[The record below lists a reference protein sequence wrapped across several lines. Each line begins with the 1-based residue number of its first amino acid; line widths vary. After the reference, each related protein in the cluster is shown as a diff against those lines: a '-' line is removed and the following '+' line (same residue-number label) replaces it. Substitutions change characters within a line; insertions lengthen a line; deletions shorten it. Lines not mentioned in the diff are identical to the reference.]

1 MNKLRSNRHQPEEGD
16 MGGRRA
22 DCIRAFRRSAAATML
37 SAATACAPAAVD
49 PLQGYKGP
57 LLPRPEIVLVA
68 DFAAGPEA
76 VMLDRGLGA
85 RLRNAIDASDD
96 LTREAED
103 DRKVVAAIS
112 NTLVGEIRKL
122 GLPVMRSNEAS
133 PPTGVDAVAVGGGP
147 LSNDGGHRTRR
158 QLIGLG
164 ARPTAPRAPPE

>member
-1 MNKLRSNRHQPEEGD
+1 MNELRTNGHQPEEGA
-16 MGGRRA
+16 MRGRVA
-22 DCIRAFRRSAAATML
+22 DCSSAFRRTAAATMV
-37 SAATACAPAAVD
+37 SAAPACAPAAVE
-49 PLQGYKGP
+49 PLQSYQGP

-76 VMLDRGLGA
+76 VTLDRGLGA
-85 RLRNAIDASDD
+85 RLRNAVGASDD

-133 PPTGVDAVAVGGGP
+133 PPTDVDAVAVRGGVP
-147 LSNDGGHRTRR
+147 CPAES
-158 QLIGLG
+158 
-164 ARPTAPRAPPE
+164 RPTPRSARRP